1 MRQKILRGNKL
12 GSWGVRDETANVHIW
27 WKIKD
32 TLTLTKRDKLSKP
45 TSFFLLLQR
54 YASVPKVLAS
64 VRQGGN
70 SRSQDAMN
78 MWLEDLTED
87 HFRVC
92 LREVK
97 TFDGKHVNLKV
108 VSTFFCRWARWE
120 ILKDR
125 YQEIIL

>member
-1 MRQKILRGNKL
+1 MRQTNQ
-12 GSWGVRDETANVHIW
+12 
-27 WKIKD
+27 
-32 TLTLTKRDKLSKP
+32 P
-45 TSFFLLLQR
+45 PFFSLLQR
-54 YASVPKVLAS
+54 FASVPKVLAS

-97 TFDGKHVNLKV
+97 TFDGKHDNLKV
-108 VSTFFCRWARWE
+108 VSTFILPLGVMRNSERPLPRNYLISNFE
-120 ILKDR
+120 ISSTISHP
-125 YQEIIL
+125 QNASQ

>member
-1 MRQKILRGNKL
+1 M
-12 GSWGVRDETANVHIW
+12 S
-27 WKIKD
+27 
-32 TLTLTKRDKLSKP
+32 
-45 TSFFLLLQR
+45 LLQR
-54 YASVPKVLAS
+54 FASVPKVLAS

-97 TFDGKHVNLKV
+97 TFDGKHDNLKV
-108 VSTFFCRWARWE
+108 VSTF
-120 ILKDR
+120 ILPLSVMRNSERALTTQLSYK
-125 YQEIIL
+125 QF